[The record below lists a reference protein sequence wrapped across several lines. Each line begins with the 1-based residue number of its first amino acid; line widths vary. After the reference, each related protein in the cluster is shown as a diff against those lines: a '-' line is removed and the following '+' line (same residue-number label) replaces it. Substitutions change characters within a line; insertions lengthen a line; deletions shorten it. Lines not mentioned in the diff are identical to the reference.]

1 MKDPNILQ
9 LIKSRK
15 DHYTPQQAKIA
26 SYLLGNY
33 EKVAFLT
40 ATQLAKEI
48 GVSQPTVIRF
58 AQSLGFPKFN
68 LFLAAFQELLTAEL
82 TSADRFNLSLVGG
95 PSTSEGSSNII
106 IREIRTLT
114 AFARDFPQEAF
125 DRAVSMIAK
134 SKNIYVLGTRGSA
147 SLAQYFRYFL
157 NKVKRNVIA
166 VTRGSTNEYDTL
178 LHLKPEDLVVAIA
191 FPRYPRETI
200 ELVRFCRQRGATIV
214 GITDKINSPLYALSE
229 LALIIPVTFSTIF
242 DSYCSAMCLFNMMV
256 TEVGRANKEESAA
269 MMREFE
275 AMARDLEIF
284 IREKRIK
291 KHASDKNLPGN
302 NQKRL

>member
-166 VTRGSTNEYDTL
+166 VTRG
-178 LHLKPEDLVVAIA
+178 
-191 FPRYPRETI
+191 
-200 ELVRFCRQRGATIV
+200 
-214 GITDKINSPLYALSE
+214 
-229 LALIIPVTFSTIF
+229 
-242 DSYCSAMCLFNMMV
+242 
-256 TEVGRANKEESAA
+256 
-269 MMREFE
+269 
-275 AMARDLEIF
+275 
-284 IREKRIK
+284 
-291 KHASDKNLPGN
+291 
-302 NQKRL
+302 